1 MVTATTTTGD
11 HPQHG
16 SGRPLHYEPP
26 VTPAG
31 LLLRSPKTVPII
43 VGAFIVLAL
52 LASIAHGAIPLTWDE
67 PIQRWIESRRT
78 SELDDFFLYMSRFGG
93 LQVVVAGLAVL
104 LVLVWRTCRPLFFLL
119 LVATL
124 ARPLVEW
131 TLKATVDRDRPDI
144 DRLVAGN
151 GPSFPSGHVM
161 AAIALWGL
169 VPPVVALLTHKRV
182 WWWIATA
189 VSGTMILIVAAS
201 RVYLGVHWFTDVVA
215 ALVFGCLY
223 LLVVEWLFHVG
234 HRRYPCSHYGDEG
247 VGGVA
252 GEDCRGQPTDARET
266 ESVGAA
272 P

>member
-1 MVTATTTTGD
+1 MASTTTHVG
-11 HPQHG
+11 HPGHG
-16 SGRPLHYEPP
+16 SGRPLHDEPP
-26 VTPAG
+26 ATPAG

-43 VGAFIVLAL
+43 VGAFVVLAL
-52 LASIAHGAIPLTWDE
+52 LAAINHGSVLLTWDE
-67 PIQRWIESRRT
+67 PIQRWVESRRT

-93 LQVVVAGLAVL
+93 LQVVVAGIAVL
-104 LVLVWRTCRPLFFLL
+104 LVLVWRTCRPLFVLL

-131 TLKATVDRDRPDI
+131 TLKATIDRDRPDF
-144 DRLVAGN
+144 DRLVGGH
-151 GPSFPSGHVM
+151 GPSFPTGHVM

-169 VPPVVALLTHKRV
+169 VPPVVALLTEKRV
-182 WWWIATA
+182 WWWIATV

-201 RVYLGVHWFTDVVA
+201 RIYLGVHWFSDVIG
-215 ALVFGCLY
+215 ALLFGCIY

-234 HRRYPCSHYGDEG
+234 HRRYPCEHYENDD
-247 VGGVA
+247 A
-252 GEDCRGQPTDARET
+252 SGEDCRGQPTEREP